1 MKGKFSKKQWRTS
14 AKDISY
20 MIRLTHLLCLHTKSW
35 LDWITV
41 LVFNSNNNELH
52 DKFNMAEI
60 FTLHTWKK
68 YACLLSAFIIQAL
81 FINIMIMYYVVS
93 VWERNEKKYRQI
105 YLIKI
110 KIQYKHVCLSYNND
124 VHVKGNHNWN
134 SNYQPI
140 AQVYFIFS
148 NMSSKW
154 IGHNRL
160 TQTKA
165 LCMSRQRHKR

>member
-1 MKGKFSKKQWRTS
+1 M
-14 AKDISY
+14 AH
-20 MIRLTHLLCLHTKSW
+20 IRQRYFMPDKAHAFALLTHESW

-68 YACLLSAFIIQAL
+68 ISYLLSNSSSFYKH
-81 FINIMIMYYVVS
+81 NDYVLRCVC
-93 VWERNEKKYRQI
+93 ERDEKNYTVKF
-105 YLIKI
+105 IKI